1 MENFSLNGAQ
11 RKQLRAL
18 GQLLDPALKLG
29 KSGLTP
35 TFLSELQLQLR
46 AHELVK
52 VRFLG
57 IERTERTALCDN
69 IANEGHC
76 HFVGSVGH
84 TALYYREQADPE
96 KRAIDLDR

>member
-1 MENFSLNGAQ
+1 MDNFTLNGAQ
-11 RKQLRAL
+11 RKHLRAL

-29 KSGLTP
+29 KSGVTP

-57 IERTERTALCDN
+57 IERAERTALCEK
-69 IANEGHC
+69 IADEGHC

-84 TALYYREQADPE
+84 TALYYREHADPE
-96 KRAIDLDR
+96 KRAIDLK

>member
-1 MENFSLNGAQ
+1 MDNFTLNGAQ
-11 RKQLRAL
+11 RKHLRAL

-29 KSGLTP
+29 KSGVTP

-57 IERTERTALCDN
+57 IERTERTALCEKISD
-69 IANEGHC
+69 EGHC

-84 TALYYREQADPE
+84 TALYYREHADPE
-96 KRAIDLDR
+96 KRAIDLK

>member
-1 MENFSLNGAQ
+1 MENSPLSGAEK
-11 RKQLRAL
+11 KQLRGL
-18 GQLLDPALKLG
+18 GQRLDPALKLG
-29 KSGLTP
+29 KSRLTP

-57 IERTERTALCDN
+57 IERTERTALCEKISD
-69 IANEGHC
+69 EGHC

-84 TALYYREQADPE
+84 TALYYREHADPE
-96 KRAIDLDR
+96 KRAIDLK